1 MVHKIWIFKE
11 KHVLI
16 LYYFVLIKAGKG
28 LTTTINIG
36 SCTDYCAVCHQL
48 LSDDETNCSCQNRSS
63 SSVKQFISIPVHAQL
78 LYVRTL

>member
-28 LTTTINIG
+28 LTQGLFECTHLECTHLDAIALHINPRF
-36 SCTDYCAVCHQL
+36 V
-48 LSDDETNCSCQNRSS
+48 
-63 SSVKQFISIPVHAQL
+63 
-78 LYVRTL
+78 